1 MVILSRLNS
10 WFLLILCFTIYS
22 CADNKTSHRNTTDLP
37 LVTIT
42 DSIPI
47 LSKNDTSLINMTFI
61 PGGSFIMGSDHEEA
75 DPDESPPHAVKVDG
89 FWMDI
94 TEVTNRQFEA
104 FINATGYITIAERK
118 PDWNELKKTLPAGIE
133 KPPDSVLVAASLVFH
148 QPLQQMELNDYSQ
161 WWKWTPGANWKHPQ
175 GPGSNIIGK
184 EDHPVVHISWH
195 DAIAYCNWAG
205 KRLPTEAEWEWA
217 ARGAQPASLYPWGN
231 ERVNVGSAKTNSW
244 DGEFPHF
251 NSKKDGYTRA
261 APVKSFSPNPFG
273 LYDMGGNVWEW
284 CQDWYDEKYYQRL
297 VGKEIM
303 NPQGPSSSFDSA
315 DPTAPK
321 KVLRGG
327 SFLCN
332 DSYCSGYRITRRMK
346 STADTGL
353 EHTGFRCV
361 KDDR

>member
-1 MVILSRLNS
+1 MVIQSRPEN
-10 WFLLILCFTIYS
+10 WVLLILCFTIFS
-22 CADNKTSHRNTTDLP
+22 CAENKNAPANSAEIPML
-37 LVTIT
+37 TIT
-42 DSIPI
+42 DSLPT
-47 LSKNDTSLINMTFI
+47 LSNNDSSLNGMTFI

-75 DPDESPPHAVKVDG
+75 DQDESPPHSVKMDG

-94 TEVTNRQFEA
+94 TEVTNSQFEA

-118 PDWNELKKTLPAGIE
+118 PDWNELKKTVPAGTE
-133 KPPDSVLVAASLVFH
+133 KPPDSVLVAASLVFE
-148 QPLQQMELNDYSQ
+148 QPSQKTGMNDYSQ
-161 WWKWTPGANWKHPQ
+161 WWKWTPGANWKQPQ

-184 EDHPVVHISWH
+184 ENHPVVHISWH

-217 ARGAQPASLYPWGN
+217 ARGGQSSYLYPWGN
-231 ERVNVGSAKTNSW
+231 QRVNEGSPKTNSW
-244 DGEFPHF
+244 DGEFPHY
-251 NSKKDGYTRA
+251 NSNKDGFPRS
-261 APVKSFSPNPFG
+261 APVKSFPANPFG

-284 CQDWYDEKYYQRL
+284 CQDWYDEKYYEGL
-297 VGKEIM
+297 VGKENI
-303 NPQGPSSSFDSA
+303 NPQGPSQSFDSA
-315 DPTAPK
+315 DPTSPK

-346 STADTGL
+346 STPDTGL